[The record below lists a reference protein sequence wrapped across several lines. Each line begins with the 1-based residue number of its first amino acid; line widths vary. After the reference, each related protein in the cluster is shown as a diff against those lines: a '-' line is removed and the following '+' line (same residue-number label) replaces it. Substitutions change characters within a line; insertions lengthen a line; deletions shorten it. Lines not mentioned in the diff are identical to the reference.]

1 MRRALNGAF
10 AFAMVV
16 VCGANPPGCECIT
29 DNTAID
35 FEQRKQLGWS
45 YGTWCAAWDDGV
57 CTPEANGKDWAP
69 KHSCSSE
76 NPGGCEKYM
85 PDLDWYK
92 PQLKC
97 CDAWC
102 YVDPKTC
109 NSSHWGIDVQ
119 HSIFTE
125 NDLWF
130 SYGDNS
136 LIGEAEVLRLGSEY
150 GEWFVFPSRLPAHCC
165 LLQCFNPGDKHAH
178 ENILTR
184 DLHEVLHARQD
195 LRLAEKEARL
205 IQSDCLRQ

>member
-76 NPGGCEKYM
+76 NPG
-85 PDLDWYK
+85 
-92 PQLKC
+92 
-97 CDAWC
+97 
-102 YVDPKTC
+102 KTVRRTQ
-109 NSSHWGIDVQ
+109 I
-119 HSIFTE
+119 
-125 NDLWF
+125 
-130 SYGDNS
+130 GDNWTS
-136 LIGEAEVLRLGSEY
+136 DTDAV
-150 GEWFVFPSRLPAHCC
+150 SR
-165 LLQCFNPGDKHAH
+165 
-178 ENILTR
+178 R
-184 DLHEVLHARQD
+184 M
-195 LRLAEKEARL
+195 
-205 IQSDCLRQ
+205 